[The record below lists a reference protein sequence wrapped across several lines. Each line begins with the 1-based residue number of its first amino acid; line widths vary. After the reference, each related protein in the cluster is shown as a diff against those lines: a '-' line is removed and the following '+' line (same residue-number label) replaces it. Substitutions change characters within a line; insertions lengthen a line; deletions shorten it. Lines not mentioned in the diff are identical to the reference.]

1 MTVIARSDLAAAI
14 MLITLWFGVVVPA
27 QSAEPASSVVTET
40 PVTKPDAVALEVWP
54 TVGQARLKILFW
66 NVYDSVLS
74 TPTGTW
80 QDKGP
85 YQLAL
90 TYLRDIPAQQL
101 VDETEKAWR
110 DQGQSHP
117 DQNQWLQSL
126 LLLWSDVTEGDT
138 LVLAIDA
145 EGNNVFW
152 LNNRVIGS
160 IDHPEFG
167 AFFGGIWLDA
177 DSPRP
182 ALRAKL
188 VGQK

>member
-1 MTVIARSDLAAAI
+1 MTVIARSYFVAAI
-14 MLITLWFGVVVPA
+14 VLITLWFTAAVST
-27 QSAEPASSVVTET
+27 QSAEPTGTAVTET
-40 PVTKPDAVALEVWP
+40 SLTRPDALGLEVWP

-110 DQGQSHP
+110 DQGRSHP
-117 DQNQWLQSL
+117 DENQWLQSL
-126 LLLWSDVTEGDT
+126 LSLWPDVTEGDT
-138 LVLAIDA
+138 LVMAIDA
-145 EGNNVFW
+145 EGHNAFW
-152 LNNRVIGS
+152 LNNRAIGS
-160 IDHPEFG
+160 IDHPDFG

-182 ALRAKL
+182 AFCAKL
-188 VGQK
+188 IG

>member
-1 MTVIARSDLAAAI
+1 MTVIARSGLAAAI
-14 MLITLWFGVVVPA
+14 MQMTLWFGVAVTA
-27 QSAEPASSVVTET
+27 QAAEPTGMAVVET
-40 PVTKPDAVALEVWP
+40 PVTRPDALTLEVWP

-80 QDKGP
+80 QEKGP

-110 DQGQSHP
+110 DQGRSHP
-117 DQNQWLQSL
+117 DENQWLQDL
-126 LLLWSDVTEGDT
+126 LLLWPDVAEGDT
-138 LVLAIDA
+138 LVLAVDA
-145 EGNNVFW
+145 AGNNAFW
-152 LNNRVIGS
+152 LNNRALGS
-160 IDHPEFG
+160 IDHPDFA
-167 AFFGGIWLDA
+167 AFFGGIWLDE

-188 VGQK
+188 VGQQ

>member
-1 MTVIARSDLAAAI
+1 MTLIVRSDLAAAI
-14 MLITLWFGVVVPA
+14 MLITLWLGVVVPA
-27 QSAEPASSVVTET
+27 RPVEPASSAVTET
-40 PVTKPDAVALEVWP
+40 PVTKLDAVALEVWP

-110 DQGQSHP
+110 DQGRSHP
-117 DQNQWLQSL
+117 DENQWLQSL
-126 LLLWSDVTEGDT
+126 LSLWPDVTEGDT
-138 LVLAIDA
+138 LVLAVDA
-145 EGNNVFW
+145 AGNNAFW
-152 LNNRVIGS
+152 LNNSALGS
-160 IDHPEFG
+160 IDHPDFA
-167 AFFGGIWLDA
+167 AFFGGIWLDE

-188 VGQK
+188 VGQ

>member
-1 MTVIARSDLAAAI
+1 MTLVVRSDLAAAI
-14 MLITLWFGVVVPA
+14 MLITLWLGVVVPA
-27 QSAEPASSVVTET
+27 RSVEPASSAVTET
-40 PVTKPDAVALEVWP
+40 PVTKLDAVALEVWP

-110 DQGQSHP
+110 DQGRSHP
-117 DQNQWLQSL
+117 DENQWLQSL
-126 LLLWSDVTEGDT
+126 LSLWPDVTEGDT
-138 LVLAIDA
+138 LVLVVDA
-145 EGNNVFW
+145 AGNNAFW
-152 LNNRVIGS
+152 LNNSALGS
-160 IDHPEFG
+160 IDHLDFA
-167 AFFGGIWLDA
+167 AFFGGIWLDE

-188 VGQK
+188 VGQ

>member
-1 MTVIARSDLAAAI
+1 MTVIARTYLAAL
-14 MLITLWFGVVVPA
+14 MLITLWFSVAVPT
-27 QSAEPASSVVTET
+27 QSAEPSGMAVTET
-40 PVTKPDAVALEVWP
+40 SVTRPDALALEVWP

-80 QDKGP
+80 LEKGP

-110 DQGQSHP
+110 DQDRIHP
-117 DQNQWLQSL
+117 DENQWLQSL
-126 LLLWSDVTEGDT
+126 LSLWPDVTEGDT

-145 EGNNVFW
+145 EGHNAFW
-152 LNNRVIGS
+152 LNNLAIGS
-160 IDHPEFG
+160 IDHPDFG

-182 ALRAKL
+182 VLRAKII
-188 VGQK
+188 GQK

>member
-1 MTVIARSDLAAAI
+1 MTVIARSYLAAAI
-14 MLITLWFGVVVPA
+14 MLITLWFGVAISA
-27 QSAEPASSVVTET
+27 QSAEPTGTAVTET
-40 PVTKPDAVALEVWP
+40 PMTRPDALDLAAWP

-80 QDKGP
+80 HSTGP

-110 DQGQSHP
+110 DQGRNHP
-117 DQNQWLQSL
+117 DEKQWLQDL
-126 LLLWSDVTEGDT
+126 LLLWPDVTEGDT
-138 LVLAIDA
+138 LVLAVDA
-145 EGNNVFW
+145 EGNNAFW
-152 LNNRVIGS
+152 LNNRAIGS
-160 IDHPEFG
+160 IDHPDFA
-167 AFFGGIWLDA
+167 AFFGGIWLDE

-188 VGQK
+188 VGQ

>member
-1 MTVIARSDLAAAI
+1 MTVIARSYFAAAVA
-14 MLITLWFGVVVPA
+14 LIILWLTVAVST
-27 QSAEPASSVVTET
+27 QSAEPTGTAVTET
-40 PVTKPDAVALEVWP
+40 SVTRLDPLGLEVWP

-110 DQGQSHP
+110 DQGRSHP
-117 DQNQWLQSL
+117 NESQWLQSL
-126 LLLWSDVTEGDT
+126 LSLWPDVTEGDT
-138 LVLAIDA
+138 LVMAIDA
-145 EGNNVFW
+145 EGHNAFW
-152 LNNRVIGS
+152 LNNRAIGS
-160 IDHPEFG
+160 IDHPDFG

>member
-1 MTVIARSDLAAAI
+1 MQ
-14 MLITLWFGVVVPA
+14 W
-27 QSAEPASSVVTET
+27 
-40 PVTKPDAVALEVWP
+40 ALEVWP

-110 DQGQSHP
+110 DQGRSHP
-117 DQNQWLQSL
+117 DENQWLQEL
-126 LLLWSDVTEGDT
+126 VVVVARCDRGRHAGDGDRRSRD
-138 LVLAIDA
+138 IMP
-145 EGNNVFW
+145 FW
-152 LNNRVIGS
+152 LNNRAIGS
-160 IDHPEFG
+160 VDHPDFG

>member
-27 QSAEPASSVVTET
+27 QSAEPASSAVTET

-110 DQGQSHP
+110 DQGRSHP
-117 DQNQWLQSL
+117 D
-126 LLLWSDVTEGDT
+126 
-138 LVLAIDA
+138 
-145 EGNNVFW
+145 
-152 LNNRVIGS
+152 
-160 IDHPEFG
+160 
-167 AFFGGIWLDA
+167 
-177 DSPRP
+177 
-182 ALRAKL
+182 
-188 VGQK
+188 

>member
-1 MTVIARSDLAAAI
+1 MTLIVRSDLGAVI
-14 MLITLWFGVVVPA
+14 MLITLGFGISFPA
-27 QSAEPASSVVTET
+27 QSAEPASSAVTET
-40 PVTKPDAVALEVWP
+40 PVTKPDAAALEVWP
-54 TVGQARLKILFW
+54 IVGQARLKILFW

-74 TPTGTW
+74 TPTGAW
-80 QDKGP
+80 LDKGP

-110 DQGQSHP
+110 DQGRSHP
-117 DQNQWLQSL
+117 DENEWLQSL
-126 LLLWSDVTEGDT
+126 LLLWPDVTEGDT
-138 LVLAIDA
+138 LVLAVDA
-145 EGNNVFW
+145 KGNNLFW
-152 LNNRVIGS
+152 LNNRLIGS
-160 IDHPEFG
+160 IDHPDFG

>member
-1 MTVIARSDLAAAI
+1 MTVIARSYLAAAM
-14 MLITLWFGVVVPA
+14 MLITPWFGVAISA
-27 QSAEPASSVVTET
+27 QSAEPTGTTVTET
-40 PVTKPDAVALEVWP
+40 PMTRSDALALAVWP

-80 QDKGP
+80 HNTGP

-110 DQGQSHP
+110 DQGRNHP
-117 DQNQWLQSL
+117 DEKQWLQDL
-126 LLLWSDVTEGDT
+126 LLLWPDVTEGDT
-138 LVLAIDA
+138 LVLAVDA
-145 EGNNVFW
+145 EGNNAFW
-152 LNNRVIGS
+152 LNNRAIGS
-160 IDHPEFG
+160 IDHPDFA
-167 AFFGGIWLDA
+167 AFFGGIWLDE

-188 VGQK
+188 VGQ

>member
-1 MTVIARSDLAAAI
+1 MKVTAPSYLAAAF
-14 MLITLWFGVVVPA
+14 MLTALGLGVALPV
-27 QSAEPASSVVTET
+27 QSAEPATLSVAEPSV
-40 PVTKPDAVALEVWP
+40 KQPDALALQAWP

-74 TPTGTW
+74 TPSGTW
-80 QDKGP
+80 DDAGP

-110 DQGQSHP
+110 DQGRSHP
-117 DQNQWLQSL
+117 DENQWLQDL
-126 LLLWSDVTEGDT
+126 LLLWPDVAEGDT
-138 LVLAIDA
+138 LVLAVDVA
-145 EGNNVFW
+145 GNNAFW
-152 LNNRVIGS
+152 LNNSALGS
-160 IDHPEFG
+160 IDHPDFG

-188 VGQK
+188 IGQK

>member
-27 QSAEPASSVVTET
+27 QSAEPPSSAVTET

-110 DQGQSHP
+110 DQGRSHP
-117 DQNQWLQSL
+117 DENQWLQSL
-126 LLLWSDVTEGDT
+126 LSLWPDVTEGDT
-138 LVLAIDA
+138 LVLVVDA
-145 EGNNVFW
+145 AGNNAFW
-152 LNNRVIGS
+152 LNNSALGS
-160 IDHPEFG
+160 IDHLDFA
-167 AFFGGIWLDA
+167 AFFGGIWLDE

-188 VGQK
+188 VGQ

>member
-1 MTVIARSDLAAAI
+1 MTVIARSYLGAAI
-14 MLITLWFGVVVPA
+14 MLITLWFGVAISA
-27 QSAEPASSVVTET
+27 QSAELTGTAVTET
-40 PVTKPDAVALEVWP
+40 PMTRPDALDLAAWP

-80 QDKGP
+80 HSTGP

-110 DQGQSHP
+110 DQGRNHP
-117 DQNQWLQSL
+117 DEKQWLQDL
-126 LLLWSDVTEGDT
+126 LLLWPDVTEGDT
-138 LVLAIDA
+138 LVLAVDA

-152 LNNRVIGS
+152 LNNRAIGS
-160 IDHPEFG
+160 IDHPDFA
-167 AFFGGIWLDA
+167 AFFGGIWLDE

-188 VGQK
+188 VGQ